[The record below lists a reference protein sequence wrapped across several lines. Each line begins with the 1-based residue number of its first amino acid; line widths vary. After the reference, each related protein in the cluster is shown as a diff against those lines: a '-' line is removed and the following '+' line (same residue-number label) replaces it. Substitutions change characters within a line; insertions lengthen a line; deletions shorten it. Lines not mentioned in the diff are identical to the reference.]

1 MHKLNYILPFFLK
14 SFPKQKLVLFFA
26 LLLLVN
32 TVGLIRLNMELDQ
45 NNNTELDIAV
55 IQPNLNP
62 NEKWDRS
69 TRELTLNIMDS
80 LHQLA
85 IGLNPDIILFPETA
99 CPLI

>member
-1 MHKLNYILPFFLK
+1 M
-14 SFPKQKLVLFFA
+14 
-26 LLLLVN
+26 
-32 TVGLIRLNMELDQ
+32 GLDKNK
-45 NNNTELDIAV
+45 NTELDIAV

-85 IGLNPDIILFPETA
+85 IGLNPDIILD
-99 CPLI
+99 

>member
-1 MHKLNYILPFFLK
+1 
-14 SFPKQKLVLFFA
+14 
-26 LLLLVN
+26 
-32 TVGLIRLNMELDQ
+32 MELDQ
-45 NNNTELDIAV
+45 NNNTELEIAV

-99 CPLI
+99 LPAYLRLNSSIRKRL